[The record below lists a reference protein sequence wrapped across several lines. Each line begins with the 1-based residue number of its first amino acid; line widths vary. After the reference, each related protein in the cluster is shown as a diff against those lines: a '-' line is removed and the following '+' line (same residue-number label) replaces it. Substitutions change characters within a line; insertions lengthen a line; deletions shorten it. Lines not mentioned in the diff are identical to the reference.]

1 MSSLPHW
8 QADTLALRRQL
19 LLWYRKNDRQLPWRQ
34 LFQKSKDPYHVWLS
48 EIMLQQTVIKAV
60 IPAYE
65 RFLIAYPTVKDLALG
80 TEENI
85 RLACRGLGYYR
96 RFAFLHRAA
105 KELLGRSSDGGKTIP
120 WPTTF
125 KGWMELPG
133 IGRYTAAAI
142 SSIAFNARQG
152 VVDGNV
158 ERVFCRLM
166 DIRRPPNDPELKP
179 FFYDIV
185 DDLVDPK
192 APGDFNQALM
202 ELGQLVCTKTQP
214 GCAVCPIQ
222 NSCLAFARKT
232 QHLAPQDK
240 VKREFVNV
248 SMRLYVSEKK
258 GRIALRQRPD
268 SARFLKGHLGM
279 PTALQVK
286 GKWHWDGA
294 PDTAL
299 DGKVVGT
306 FKHSITHHKI
316 HVTVIHADMKD
327 KNLEWIPVQGIHDQ
341 LVTSLDKKAWI
352 CFTKASE
359 LLRSPLKATKNP

>member
-1 MSSLPHW
+1 MSSLPQW

-19 LLWYRKNDRQLPWRQ
+19 LLWYRKNNRQLPWRQ
-34 LFQKSKDPYHVWLS
+34 LFKASQDPYHVWLS

-65 RFLIAYPTVKDLALG
+65 RFLATFPTVKDLALAK
-80 TEENI
+80 EEDI

-96 RFAFLHRAA
+96 RFGFLHRAA
-105 KELLGRSSDGGKTIP
+105 KELVERSSDGGKTIP

-125 KGWMELPG
+125 KDWMELPG

-202 ELGQLVCTKTQP
+202 ELGQLVCTKTHP
-214 GCAVCPIQ
+214 GCAACPIRG
-222 NSCLAFARKT
+222 SCKAFVNKS

-240 VKREFVNV
+240 VKRAFEDIA
-248 SMRLYVSEKK
+248 MRLYISEKK

-268 SARFLKGHLGM
+268 NARFLKGHLGM
-279 PTALQVK
+279 PTALQRD
-286 GKWHWDGA
+286 GEWLWDGA
-294 PDTAL
+294 ADTAL
-299 DGKVVGT
+299 EGKVVGT

-316 HVTVIHADMKD
+316 HVTVIRADVKD
-327 KNLEWIPVQGIHDQ
+327 KDLEWIPMQSIQDQ
-341 LVTSLDKKAWI
+341 LVTSLDKKAWV
-352 CFTKASE
+352 CFKKAGAPT
-359 LLRSPLKATKNP
+359 PLFS

>member
-1 MSSLPHW
+1 MSVLPQWHGNK
-8 QADTLALRRQL
+8 LALRRQL
-19 LLWYRKNDRQLPWRQ
+19 LLWYHDNDRALPWRT
-34 LFQKSKDPYHVWLS
+34 LFKVSEDPYHVWLS

-65 RFLIAYPTVKDLALG
+65 RFLKQFPTVKDLANAA
-80 TEENI
+80 EEDI
-85 RLACRGLGYYR
+85 RVACRGLGYYR
-96 RFAFLHRAA
+96 RFNFLHRAA
-105 KELLGRSSDGGKTIP
+105 RELVQRSTDDGATIP

-125 KGWMELPG
+125 EGWLKLPG
-133 IGRYTAAAI
+133 IGRYTAAAV
-142 SSIAFNARQG
+142 SSIAFNARHG

-179 FFYDIV
+179 FFHEIA

-202 ELGQLVCTKTQP
+202 ELGQLLCTKTQP
-214 GCAVCPIQ
+214 GCSACPIQ
-222 NSCLAFARKT
+222 EACLSFARKS

-240 VKREFVNV
+240 AKRAFESV

-258 GRIALRQRPD
+258 GRIALRQRPEK
-268 SARFLKGHLGM
+268 ARFLKGHLGM
-279 PTALQVK
+279 PTALEVAGAWQ
-286 GKWHWDGA
+286 WDGKKSA
-294 PDTAL
+294 AA

-316 HVTVIHADMKD
+316 QVTVVQTT
-327 KNLEWIPVQGIHDQ
+327 LEDPDVTWVPVKGIHEQ
-341 LVTSLDKKAWI
+341 LVTSLDKKAWL
-352 CFTKASE
+352 CFQKHRFPNSY
-359 LLRSPLKATKNP
+359 